1 MDVEC
6 RIGHPSSLKKR
17 TSSDVSMLVA
27 ELLLEKDQA
36 VLLDLSEGLSLA
48 SSARQSACLY
58 YRIAVRR
65 VQYTVQ
71 LSRIA
76 ESRRSI

>member
-48 SSARQSACLY
+48 SSARPGVCLVPIPPGSLY
-58 YRIAVRR
+58 AAYI
-65 VQYTVQ
+65 Q
-71 LSRIA
+71 LRALARASL
-76 ESRRSI
+76 